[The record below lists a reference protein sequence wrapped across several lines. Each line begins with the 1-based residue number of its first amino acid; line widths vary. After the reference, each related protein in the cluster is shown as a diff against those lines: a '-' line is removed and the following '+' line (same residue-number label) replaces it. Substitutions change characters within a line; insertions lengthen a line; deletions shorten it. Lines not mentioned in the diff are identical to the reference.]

1 MALIIREDFKDF
13 NNEWKYAKG
22 DIAKEAYLPDFDD
35 SAFRLV
41 SLPHSTRYVTDD
53 DFVAYEGIS
62 YYRKTVFIPDDILD
76 YRLMLKFDGIMQSS
90 KIYVNGKLVK
100 EHLGGYMGV
109 VMDITDYVIPGE
121 DNLIAVR
128 TDSRGKE
135 NFAPTANK
143 GIDFQFHGG
152 IYRKAHLY
160 VVNDIH
166 ISEPLMQEEPDM
178 GGVIVQSV
186 INEDNTAC
194 VNVRTY
200 INCKEEID
208 EINVVTSLYTSDGEL
223 ITESDCLCYEV
234 YDNMMFSDELEV
246 DEPILWSVNNPYLY
260 ILETKVI
267 YQGEVVDYEVN
278 YIGIRSIKWQKSGF
292 YLNGERIELNGV
304 NYHQDMFGVGNATEK
319 DDILR
324 DLRLIKEAGF
334 NFIRCSHYP
343 HNPVFYNYCD
353 ALGLLVMNSITGW
366 QVFVDSKEFE
376 ENTLNELRQMIRQN
390 RNNPSI
396 ILWEASINEAGF
408 SDEWG
413 ELAHK
418 TAHEEMEDIYTCA
431 WKHGEDENSYPDVFL
446 CAAQHGAKVR
456 WNETNRPMIISEY
469 GDWNFGGTN
478 STTRVSREDVDAK
491 LLSQCAN
498 LAESLVDNRRQ
509 FENGE
514 ICGYCYWDFA
524 DYSPFSSEK
533 TVIKCGVVDMERL
546 PKHSFY
552 LYKSQGEDTTLY
564 IANKGLA
571 SSPKTITIYSNCE
584 EVELFVNGKSYGIR
598 QPEKVGYNNNL
609 REEAGIT
616 YDENRVIEYKY
627 LKHPPFVFEIEEDGD
642 KELRAVGYIN
652 KEAVMEAITDAT
664 LNAKELVIFSD
675 MLEYDNNNMLV
686 LKEDKQRLF
695 VRVCAVNKDGIIAK
709 NCNGVAKVHVK
720 GNIIAEDKIMNM
732 YNEELK
738 EVKIRDGV
746 GSFYVTRKHNGY
758 EYGKIQVTLD
768 DMDSNVLDYMVENVK
783 ELTIYPADFY
793 ENDDAQVG
801 KASDVAREK
810 ISKAS
815 SYKGDD
821 LPCNGNNGNP
831 GVWWSASD
839 DDNEP
844 WWSVDTLAEYNIE
857 SINIVWG
864 EEAVHQYIIEVAS
877 ENDNE
882 YKVVVDKWNN
892 EKIEV
897 NTNDECLSRGRYVRI
912 KVRRNEAAV
921 KFNMFSVYGK

>member
-22 DIAKEAYLPDFDD
+22 DIAQDAYLPDFDD
-35 SAFRLV
+35 SDFRLV
-41 SLPHSTRYVTDD
+41 SLPHNTRYVTDD

-62 YYRKTVFIPDDILD
+62 FYRKKVFIPDDILD
-76 YRLMLKFDGIMQSS
+76 YRLMLRFDGIMQSS
-90 KIYVNGKLVK
+90 QIYVNGQFVK

-121 DNLIAVR
+121 ENLIAVK
-128 TDSRGKE
+128 TDSRGKAT
-135 NFAPTANK
+135 FAPTANK

-166 ISEPLMQEEPDM
+166 ISEPLLQDEPDM
-178 GGVIVQSV
+178 GGVIVESV

-200 INCKEEID
+200 INCNEDID
-208 EINVVTSLYTSDGEL
+208 EINVVTSLYDENGEL

-246 DEPILWSVNNPYLY
+246 DEPILWSVDNPYLY

-267 YQGEVVDYEVN
+267 YQGEVIDYQVN
-278 YIGIRSIKWQKSGF
+278 RIGIRSIKWQKNGF
-292 YLNGERIELNGV
+292 YLNGKRIELNGV
-304 NYHQDMFGVGNATEK
+304 NYHQDMFEVGNATED
-319 DDILR
+319 DDICR

-376 ENTLNELRQMIRQN
+376 ENTINELRQMIRLN

-418 TAHEEMEDIYTCA
+418 VAHEEMKDIYTCA
-431 WKHGEDENSYPDVFL
+431 WKQGASDNSYPDVFL

-456 WNETNRPMIISEY
+456 WNESKRPVIISEY
-469 GDWNFGGTN
+469 GDWNFGGTE
-478 STTRVSREDVDAK
+478 STTRVSREDSDDK
-491 LLSQCAN
+491 LLGQCNN
-498 LAESLVDNRRQ
+498 LAESLSDNRKQ
-509 FENGE
+509 FENEE

-552 LYKSQGEDTTLY
+552 LFKSQSENTTIY

-571 SSPKTITIYSNCE
+571 SSPSQVTIYSNCE

-598 QPEKVGYNNNL
+598 QPEQTGINTNV
-609 REEAGIT
+609 REEAGIN
-616 YDENRVIEYKY
+616 YENTRVIEYKY
-627 LKHPPFVFEIEEDGD
+627 LKHPPFVFNIEEMGD

-652 KEAVMEAITDAT
+652 KEPVIEAVTNPT
-664 LNAKELVIFSD
+664 KQAKELVIFSD
-675 MLEYDNNNMLV
+675 MLESDSNNILTFA
-686 LKEDKQRLF
+686 KDRQRLF
-695 VRVCAVNKDGIIAK
+695 VRVCAVNEDGIIAK
-709 NCNGVAKVHVK
+709 NCNGIATVHVK
-720 GNIIAEDKIMNM
+720 GNVIAEDKIMNM

-738 EVKIRDGV
+738 KVKIRDGV

-758 EYGKIQVTLD
+758 EYGKIQVSLD
-768 DMDSNVLDYMVENVK
+768 ELDSNILDFMVEDVK
-783 ELTIYPADFY
+783 ELKVYPENFY

-801 KASDVAREK
+801 KASDIAREK
-810 ISKAS
+810 KAMSSSSKGEDVA
-815 SYKGDD
+815 D
-821 LPCNGNNGNP
+821 NGNNGNP

-839 DDNEP
+839 EDTEP
-844 WWSVDTLAEYNIE
+844 WWLVDTQAEYNIE
-857 SINIVWG
+857 SINIVWS

-882 YKVVVDKWNN
+882 YKVVVNKWNN
-892 EKIEV
+892 DKTEV
-897 NTNDECLSRGRYVRI
+897 NTNDECLARGRYVRI
-912 KVRRNEAAV
+912 KIRRNGVAV